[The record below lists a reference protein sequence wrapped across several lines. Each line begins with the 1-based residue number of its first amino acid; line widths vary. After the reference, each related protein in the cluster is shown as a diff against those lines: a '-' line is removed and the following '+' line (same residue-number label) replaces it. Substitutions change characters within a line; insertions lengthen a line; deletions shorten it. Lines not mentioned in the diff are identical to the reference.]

1 MREIYLET
9 LKNAMNDFNYSIRK
23 EDLFKATEIYHLLT
37 FVGLSKIR
45 EYENSNIENSCSL
58 FPSLKKLTMFCTDE
72 SLNNAISLKNKLLKP
87 DFEIQIIIMD
97 ANISNRNLYHNILK
111 VINYQ
116 DFDSIFFDTT
126 QGMKTISIAFYKLGV
141 ELGIKSLNWVSTHS
155 LKDDYNLFRCID
167 SLRIDFLTNPKNEN
181 YKFFKLL
188 NDSIDNYDFKGV
200 ANLYKSINDNEKSFL
215 FESLSRL
222 FDDSCIDINFFK
234 NNLKEFIFSFSK
246 LSSFSQKR
254 FKEVFNI
261 FNFFLNEAES
271 DTSIVSFDSLSEF
284 GFVDSVTEDE
294 VEYLYN
300 YLFIPFLLKK
310 IKNIN
315 IREFIFSKYL
325 SWCFNNRTVDYTIDN
340 PSFYF
345 DILNN
350 FFHMRQ
356 VEVFKNTLNFTNL
369 LKEKRVDFINFSMNR
384 IEIEGYEIIFS
395 NKFISN
401 FFGRDLKS
409 FVLRSLINNKN
420 KEVFMMEII
429 DLIDKLEI
437 KNISKAFS
445 DLEKNFKLLN
455 IELNNL
461 FLEEKLEYRDI
472 IKYVSNKETRL
483 TNYKSIILNQYYSP
497 KIYINI

>member
-1 MREIYLET
+1 M
-9 LKNAMNDFNYSIRK
+9 
-23 EDLFKATEIYHLLT
+23 
-37 FVGLSKIR
+37 
-45 EYENSNIENSCSL
+45 
-58 FPSLKKLTMFCTDE
+58 
-72 SLNNAISLKNKLLKP
+72 
-87 DFEIQIIIMD
+87 
-97 ANISNRNLYHNILK
+97 
-111 VINYQ
+111 
-116 DFDSIFFDTT
+116 
-126 QGMKTISIAFYKLGV
+126 
-141 ELGIKSLNWVSTHS
+141 
-155 LKDDYNLFRCID
+155 
-167 SLRIDFLTNPKNEN
+167 
-181 YKFFKLL
+181 
-188 NDSIDNYDFKGV
+188 
-200 ANLYKSINDNEKSFL
+200 
-215 FESLSRL
+215 
-222 FDDSCIDINFFK
+222 
-234 NNLKEFIFSFSK
+234 
-246 LSSFSQKR
+246 
-254 FKEVFNI
+254 
-261 FNFFLNEAES
+261 
-271 DTSIVSFDSLSEF
+271 
-284 GFVDSVTEDE
+284 DSVTEDE
-294 VEYLYN
+294 IEYLYN

-325 SWCFNNRTVDYTIDN
+325 SWCFNNKTVDYTIDN

-472 IKYVSNKETRL
+472 IKYVPNKETRL